1 MYHIDFDSPVP
12 LFEQIEQKTR
22 LGIATGEFPEG
33 STIPTVLDVA
43 KATTI
48 NHITVLK
55 AYRRLTEEGLLSPM
69 RGVGFTVVKGA
80 KRKCE
85 NFRQHFFAKRL
96 EETLDEGKHGGLSPD
111 EMREI
116 FESALEKISAT
127 IPLNSVRQ
135 IGTEDDRNE

>member
-33 STIPTVLDVA
+33 TTIPTVLDVA

-80 KRKCE
+80 KRRCE
-85 NFRQHFFAKRL
+85 AYRQDFFARRL

-116 FESALEKISAT
+116 FEAALEKISAT
-127 IPLNSVRQ
+127 IPLRNNLQ
-135 IGTEDDRNE
+135 IGTEDGRNE

>member
-1 MYHIDFDSPVP
+1 MYNIDFDSPVP

-22 LGIATGEFPEG
+22 LAIATGEFPEG
-33 STIPTVLDVA
+33 TTIPTVLDVA

-85 NFRQHFFAKRL
+85 TFRQNFFARRL

-116 FESALEKISAT
+116 FEASLEKISAT
-127 IPLNSVRQ
+127 IPLSAARQ
-135 IGTEDDRNE
+135 IGTEDERDE